1 MSNTNKN
8 FAEAMTRLE
17 EEDPTSYK
25 AISRRFA
32 VLKSEAAKWR
42 RQAQGLSPSVIEL
55 KEAFDGRQVEQ
66 Q

>member
-1 MSNTNKN
+1 MSSSNKN

-25 AISRRFA
+25 AISRRLA
-32 VLKSEAAKWR
+32 ALKSEAAKWR

-55 KEAFDGRQVEQ
+55 KEAFDGSQVEHQ
-66 Q
+66 